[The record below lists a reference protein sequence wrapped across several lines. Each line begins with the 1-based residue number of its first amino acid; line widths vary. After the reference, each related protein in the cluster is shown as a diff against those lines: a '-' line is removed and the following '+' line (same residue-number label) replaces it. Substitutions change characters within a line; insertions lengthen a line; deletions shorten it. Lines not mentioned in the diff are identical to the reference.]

1 LAGNPEGGE
10 KFLLETKKASGIRVL
25 GGLLS
30 KYFYFRASSNLAAVP
45 QAHIGHGRGAVT
57 LVHAILLQR

>member
-25 GGLLS
+25 GGLFS
-30 KYFYFRASSNLAAVP
+30 K
-45 QAHIGHGRGAVT
+45 
-57 LVHAILLQR
+57 